1 MKLMTR
7 VFKRLGVLGTSMMA
21 MMFSMFASME
31 AFAVNAACSITG
43 GICDKFTTVDF
54 MKDITDLQWY
64 IILALVGI
72 SIMILGYLKFRSVS
86 NRG

>member
-1 MKLMTR
+1 MNIITR
-7 VFKRLGVLGTSMMA
+7 AFKRLGVLGSSMMA
-21 MMFSMFASME
+21 ILFSMFASME

-64 IILALVGI
+64 IILALV
-72 SIMILGYLKFRSVS
+72 SIAVMILGYLKFRSIS